1 MKVFLIAGILLLSS
15 CFLPADDEGHHHE
28 DITEAQVG
36 TVHFP
41 SSCAT
46 PVLKPIERGVA
57 MLHSFWYEEAEKQFQ
72 QIEKDDPQ
80 CAIAHWGVA
89 MSLWHQLWNRPDRPT
104 LERGLAELQAARK
117 RKSSSR
123 ERAYI
128 DALTAFYSHPGRPYQ
143 KRVTAYSHAMEK
155 VSATNPNDHEA
166 AAFYALSLL
175 ASEPDRDTT
184 NTNRKQAA
192 EVLEKLF
199 AEEPNHPGVA
209 HYLIHTYDKPDMAQL
224 GLPAARKYAQ
234 LAPAAPHAL
243 HMPAHIFA
251 RLGLWQ
257 DDINSNLAS
266 IAATQ
271 KEAAMN
277 MGGEGHQ
284 FHAMDFL
291 VYAYLQVGR
300 EADAQ
305 KIIDEVRAMPPMH
318 DMYGMGFDPRIT
330 ALGTFEASYALE
342 LHHWKEAAKLTPI
355 DGAPDW
361 NRAITFV
368 SRAIGAARSGDAEQ
382 ARKEVAQ
389 IVAIQKSLE
398 AEKKK
403 NEGAY
408 DGVTDDLTIAK
419 AWLAYAEGHNDEAV
433 RLLRTMAGKEEGEA
447 EASEGIPA
455 HEMIGDILLEDKR
468 PADALAE
475 YEASLKEDPGRFD
488 SLYGA
493 AQAANASGNSAK
505 ARDYYAQIVKNCDG
519 SLSERAELKQA
530 REQLEKL
537 ANVVTRT
544 PLRAYSRPPVH
555 SPASVLGGG

>member
-1 MKVFLIAGILLLSS
+1 MKPLFIVSILLVSA
-15 CFLPADDEGHHHE
+15 CFLLADDEGQHHE

-41 SSCAT
+41 SSCVSA
-46 PVLKPIERGVA
+46 VQKPIEGGVA
-57 MLHSFWYEEAEKQFQ
+57 MLHSFWYEEAEKKFQ

-89 MSLWHQLWNRPDRPT
+89 MSLWHQLWNRPDKPT
-104 LERGLAELQAARK
+104 LERGLAELKSARK
-117 RKSSSR
+117 LHASQR
-123 ERAYI
+123 EQQYI
-128 DALTAFYSHPGRPYQ
+128 QALTVFFSNPGRSYH

-155 VSATNPNDHEA
+155 VSASNPGDHEA

-175 ASEPDRDTT
+175 ASEPDHDTT

-192 EVLEKLF
+192 AILEKLF

-234 LAPAAPHAL
+234 LAPDAPHAL

-257 DDINSNLAS
+257 DDINSNVAS

-271 KEAAMN
+271 KETAMH

-305 KIIDEVRAMPPMH
+305 KVIDEVRAMPPMK
-318 DMYGMGFDPRIT
+318 DMYDMGSDPRLF
-330 ALGTFEASYALE
+330 ALSDFPADYELE
-342 LHHWKEAAKLTPI
+342 LHDWSNAAQLSPV
-355 DGAPDW
+355 DGATDLDKSVTYL
-361 NRAITFV
+361 A
-368 SRAIGAARSGDAEQ
+368 RAIGAAHQGDAGQ
-382 ARKEVAQ
+382 VRKELDQLAT
-389 IVAIQKSLE
+389 IQKKFE
-398 AEKKK
+398 QGKKK
-403 NEGAY
+403 DEGDYESASEE
-408 DGVTDDLTIAK
+408 VIVAK
-419 AWLAYAEGHNDEAV
+419 AWLAHSEGHDDQAV
-433 RLLRTMAGKEEGEA
+433 QLLRTVADKEEGEA
-447 EASEGIPA
+447 EASEGVPA
-455 HEMIGDILLEDKR
+455 HEMIGDILLEGKH
-468 PADALAE
+468 PAEALTE
-475 YEASLKEDPGRFD
+475 YEASLKNDPGRFD

-493 AQAANASGNSAK
+493 AQAAAATGDSAK
-505 ARDYYAQIVKNCDG
+505 AHNYYAQIVRNCAG
-519 SLSERAELKQA
+519 SNSERAELKQA
-530 REQLEKL
+530 RKEVEKV
-537 ANVVTRT
+537 A
-544 PLRAYSRPPVH
+544 RAS
-555 SPASVLGGG
+555 AQ